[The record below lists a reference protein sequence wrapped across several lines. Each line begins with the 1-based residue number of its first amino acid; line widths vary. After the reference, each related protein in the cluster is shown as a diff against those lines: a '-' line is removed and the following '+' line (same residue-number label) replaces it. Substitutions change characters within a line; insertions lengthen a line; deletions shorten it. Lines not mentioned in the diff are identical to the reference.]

1 MNKNPFSIYDFM
13 GYLFPGMM
21 SYIIIAYCFRMG
33 LDMAEI
39 TNMDNLRYLVKG
51 SQMDFNLEKSVV
63 IIVIAYILGHIMSYL
78 SSVTIELFAKK
89 VFGYPSEYLLKR
101 GKSRN
106 WWGIVKAFFA
116 SEAQSSSKKWF
127 MIKTALRFVLKVFI
141 FLLLFPISF
150 STYTFS
156 YIFDIN
162 GWIVRPLDEYLK
174 SSLKLKE
181 FRLANKLG
189 ISHPDVNQE
198 CDYHRIVMHYVY
210 LNIPNSQ
217 RKTDNYIAL
226 YGFLRSIS
234 FVFCMTFFAFGAYA
248 LTTVNCSEPFDL
260 DLLIALSLF
269 FVLSYICFLG
279 FVKFYRRFTL
289 ENYMAMLTAMQNE
302 NNQDPVDGKMN

>member
-21 SYIIIAYCFRMG
+21 CYIIIAYCFRMG
-33 LDMAEI
+33 LDMGEI
-39 TNMDNLRYLVKG
+39 TSMENLRNLVKG
-51 SQMDFNLEKSVV
+51 SQMEFNLEKSVV
-63 IIVIAYILGHIMSYL
+63 IIVIAYILGHIVSYM

-101 GKSRN
+101 GPGKN
-106 WWGIVKAFFA
+106 WWGLVKAFFA
-116 SEAQSSSKKWF
+116 SEAHSSNECWAR
-127 MIKTALRFVLKVFI
+127 IKTVLRFVMKVFI
-141 FLLLFPISF
+141 ALLLFPIIS
-150 STYTFS
+150 STYTFA

-162 GWIVRPLDEYLK
+162 GWIVRPLDDYLK
-174 SSLKLKE
+174 ETLKVKE
-181 FRLANKLG
+181 FRLANRLG

-234 FVFCMTFFAFGAYA
+234 FVFCMTFFAFGIYA
-248 LTTVNCSEPFDL
+248 LTTVDL
-260 DLLIALSLF
+260 TQSLDRDLIVVLSLF
-269 FVLSYICFLG
+269 FTLSYICFLG

-289 ENYMAMLTAMQNE
+289 ENYMSMLSAMPGDNGG
-302 NNQDPVDGKMN
+302 GKEE

>member
-1 MNKNPFSIYDFM
+1 M
-13 GYLFPGMM
+13 
-21 SYIIIAYCFRMG
+21 
-33 LDMAEI
+33 
-39 TNMDNLRYLVKG
+39 
-51 SQMDFNLEKSVV
+51 
-63 IIVIAYILGHIMSYL
+63 
-78 SSVTIELFAKK
+78 
-89 VFGYPSEYLLKR
+89 
-101 GKSRN
+101 
-106 WWGIVKAFFA
+106 
-116 SEAQSSSKKWF
+116 
-127 MIKTALRFVLKVFI
+127 KVFI

-174 SSLKLKE
+174 NSLKLKE

-248 LTTVNCSEPFDL
+248 LTTIKYSSPFDMNL
-260 DLLIALSLF
+260 FFTLSLF
-269 FVLSYICFLG
+269 YTLSYICFLG

-302 NNQDPVDGKMN
+302 KNQDSGVTLI